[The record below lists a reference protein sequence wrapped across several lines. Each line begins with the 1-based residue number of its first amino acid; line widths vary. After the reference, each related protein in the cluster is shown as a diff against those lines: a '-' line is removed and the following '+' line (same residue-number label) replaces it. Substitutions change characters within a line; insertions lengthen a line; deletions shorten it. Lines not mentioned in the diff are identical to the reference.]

1 MNFKPLFTDEN
12 CKILNN
18 ENHEVCS
25 NCGGKCCINSGC
37 SIIPKDFKSYPNIT
51 EDDIMIALASGY
63 VVIDSTNHGYFLRMR
78 GIYSKSDTF
87 YDTYLS
93 SCVALTDNGCRF
105 KFENRPFGGRLLRP
119 QKDTQCYKGSYEFR
133 RVGLAWKNYQKIL
146 EDITLDSIENKS
158 EFIDKIVKYKEENFD
173 LSKEIWG

>member
-25 NCGGKCCINSGC
+25 NCGGKCCYNSGC
-37 SIIPKDFKSYPNIT
+37 DITPRDFKSYPNIT

-63 VVIDSTNHGYFLRMR
+63 VVIDSASEGYFLKMR
-78 GIYSKSDTF
+78 GIYTRSDIF
-87 YDTYLS
+87 YDRYVS
-93 SCVALTDNGCRF
+93 PCVALTENGCRF
-105 KFENRPFGGRLLRP
+105 KFENRPFGGRILRP
-119 QKDTQCYKGSYEFR
+119 QEDTKCYKGSYSFSR
-133 RVGLAWKNYQKIL
+133 AALSWKKYQNLL
-146 EDITLDSIENKS
+146 ESIALDSMNNKS